1 MHKGLKRTLATG
13 LIGLGLYSALGFL
26 IIPGAALRLI
36 NQQLTHYSAVPAK
49 LERLQLNPFTLEL
62 TLWGLH
68 LGGAQAEQVAFAK
81 LHADLQWDSLW
92 SGALHLAEIRLEQP
106 KFELLFAQDG
116 SLNLTQLFNLPA
128 SPASSEAVAP
138 SEPFPLRIERLTLAG
153 GQLHFRDLR
162 PSQPIEF
169 VYDALD
175 FSLNNLSTLPDD
187 NADMTLLAT
196 GPNGGRLEWQ
206 GQVTLNPISS
216 SGHLSLSD
224 AQLKGIWPY
233 VRDAL
238 PLELQEGVV
247 NLASD
252 YNLSLAGGTQL
263 QLNNIA
269 VNLAPFAI
277 ASPEGKPLL
286 KLASLSISETSLDLA
301 KQQVLVGKIRS
312 QGLETWAAREADGQL
327 DWQKLFASKAAAPS
341 TPAPAPAATIASTST
356 STASPTP
363 AAAVEQPRPNDPVAA
378 SNPATPATPATVG
391 AASAPSP
398 AATKPAS
405 QPWQVLLRDVQLRD
419 YRIHLADRA
428 VQPALELQLSPLNL
442 DLNNFDSLNQS
453 PFTLSLDSGVGKH
466 GKLKLAGEVALS
478 PISAKLTLTTHNID
492 LRMAQAYLAPF
503 VRIELRSGSLDSAL
517 AIDLQGTE
525 PLAFSLSGEA
535 QVKQLHTLDSLKS
548 RDLLKWQQLDLQ
560 GFSYLHGDSLSI
572 NKIALSQPYVRFI
585 INPDRSSNMAELLIP
600 QPPSK
605 AAAAPGKS
613 KPLRIALGE
622 ISLKDGSAN
631 FADLSLKPSFATA
644 IQQLQGHIGRIDS
657 SQPKPASVSIKGKV
671 DRYAPVSIVGNVN
684 PFDPLAS
691 LDLAVSFKQVELTTL
706 TPYSG
711 KFAGY
716 RILKGRLNLD
726 LQYQIQ
732 QGQLKAE
739 NKLVLEQLELGEQV
753 DSPDAVDLP
762 VRLAIAL
769 LKDSEGKIEIALPI
783 TGDLNNPEFSVMPI
797 VWQTLRNLVVRATSA
812 PFKLIA
818 GLVSGGEEVN
828 LDRVQFSPGTAELD
842 PQAQGVLNTLAAALK
857 QRPNLRLEV
866 QGVSAAAG
874 DGPLLAEQRLQ
885 REYQISYYKARQ
897 ADGDKVPAQASLLE
911 VPEDEKT
918 DLLEGIYNAQLKQKP
933 PADWNSLNDEQRDNK
948 LRDALLNK
956 WASNEG
962 LLRKLGQ
969 TRAAN
974 IKQYLVEQ
982 GGLTDQ
988 RIYLLDVNMATAEA
1002 DGRIASALQLG
1013 SQ

>member
-1 MHKGLKRTLATG
+1 MHKGLKRTLATA

-26 IIPGAALRLI
+26 IIPGAALRVI
-36 NQQLTHYSAVPAK
+36 NQQLAHYSTLPAK

-68 LGGAQAEQVAFAK
+68 LGEAQAEQVAFAK

-128 SPASSEAVAP
+128 SPASSEPVAP
-138 SEPFPLRIERLTLAG
+138 NEPFPLRIERLTLAG

-175 FSLNNLSTLPDD
+175 FSLNNLSTLPND
-187 NADMTLLAT
+187 NADMTLVAT
-196 GPNGGRLEWQ
+196 GPNGGRLEWH
-206 GQVTLNPISS
+206 GQVALNPISS
-216 SGHLSLSD
+216 SGHLALSD
-224 AQLKGIWPY
+224 GQLKGIWPY

-252 YNLSLAGGTQL
+252 YKLSLAGGTQL
-263 QLNNIA
+263 QLSNIA
-269 VNLAPFAI
+269 VDLAPFAI
-277 ASPEGKPLL
+277 NNPDGKPLL
-286 KLASLSISETSLDLA
+286 KLASLNISETSLDLA

-341 TPAPAPAATIASTST
+341 APTSTPVPTPTVAPAPAPASSPSAAEQSVPTEQAAAINPVSPATTNAAAAPSSPA
-356 STASPTP
+356 TAS
-363 AAAVEQPRPNDPVAA
+363 
-378 SNPATPATPATVG
+378 
-391 AASAPSP
+391 
-398 AATKPAS
+398 K
-405 QPWQVLLRDVQLRD
+405 PWQVLLRDVQLRD

-428 VQPALELQLSPLNL
+428 VQPALELELSPLNL

-453 PFTLSLDSGVGKH
+453 PFSLSVDSGVGKR

-478 PISAKLTLTTHNID
+478 PISAKLKLATENID

-503 VRIELRSGSLDSAL
+503 VRIELRSGSLDTAL
-517 AIDLQGTE
+517 AIDLQGSE
-525 PLAFSLSGEA
+525 PLAFKLSGDA
-535 QVKQLHTLDSLKS
+535 KIKQLHTLDSLKS

-560 GFSYLHGDSLSI
+560 GFNYQHGDSLSI
-572 NKIALSQPYVRFI
+572 DKIIFAQPYVRFI
-585 INPDRSSNMAELLIP
+585 INPDRSSNMAALLIP

-605 AAAAPGKS
+605 AAAAPSAS

-631 FADLSLKPSFATA
+631 FADQSLKPSFATA
-644 IQQLQGHIGRIDS
+644 IQQLEGHIGRIDS
-657 SQPKPASVSIKGKV
+657 GQPKPASVSIKGKV

-769 LKDSEGKIEIALPI
+769 LKDSDGKIEIELPVS
-783 TGDLNNPEFSVMPI
+783 GDLNNPEFSVMPI
-797 VWQTLRNLVVRATSA
+797 VWQTLRNLVVRAASA
-812 PFKLIA
+812 PFKFIA
-818 GLVSGGEEVN
+818 GLVSGADEVN
-828 LDRVQFSPGTAELD
+828 LDRVQFSPGNAELD

-885 REYQISYYKARQ
+885 TEYQISYYKALQ

-911 VPEDEKT
+911 VPEDEKA
-918 DLLEGIYNAQLKQKP
+918 DLLTGIYSTQLKQKP

-948 LRDALLNK
+948 LREALLNK

-982 GGLTDQ
+982 GGLADQ
-988 RIYLLDVNMATAEA
+988 RIYLLDVNMAAAEA

>member
-1 MHKGLKRTLATG
+1 MHKGLKRTLATA

-36 NQQLTHYSAVPAK
+36 NQQLAHYSTLPAK

-68 LGGAQAEQVAFAK
+68 LGEAQAEQVAFAK

-92 SGALHLAEIRLEQP
+92 SGALHLSEVRLEQP
-106 KFELLFAQDG
+106 TFDLMFAKDG
-116 SLNLTQLFNLPA
+116 NLNLRQLFNLPTNA
-128 SPASSEAVAP
+128 ASSAPQTP
-138 SEPFPLRIERLTLAG
+138 SEPFPLRIGRFSLAG

-175 FSLNNLSTLPDD
+175 FNLDNLSTLPDD
-187 NADMTLLAT
+187 NADMRLIAT

-206 GQVTLNPISS
+206 GQVALNPLSS
-216 SGHLSLSD
+216 SGHLSLSEG
-224 AQLKGIWPY
+224 QLKGIWPY

-263 QLNNIA
+263 QLSNISVA
-269 VNLAPFAI
+269 LAPFAI
-277 ASPEGKPLL
+277 NSPDGKPLL
-286 KLASLSISETSLDLA
+286 KLASLNISETSLDLA

-327 DWQKLFASKAAAPS
+327 NWQKLFASTAATASTPTPTTAS
-341 TPAPAPAATIASTST
+341 TPTPAPAPTP
-356 STASPTP
+356 SPTP
-363 AAAVEQPRPNDPVAA
+363 AAATEQPLPSAPVAA
-378 SNPATPATPATVG
+378 SNPASPATAD
-391 AASAPSP
+391 AAPAPSP
-398 AATKPAS
+398 AATSPAS

-428 VQPALELQLSPLNL
+428 VKPALELQLDPLNL
-442 DLNNFDSLNQS
+442 DLSNFDSLNQS
-453 PFTLSLDSGVGKH
+453 PFTLSLDTGVGKH

-478 PISAKLTLTTHNID
+478 PISAKLKLETQNID

-517 AIDLQGTE
+517 AINLQGTE
-525 PLAFSLSGEA
+525 PLAFSLSGDA
-535 QVKQLHTLDSLKS
+535 KVKQLHTLDSLKS

-560 GFSYLHGDSLSI
+560 GFSYHHGDSLSI
-572 NKIALSQPYVRFI
+572 NKIVFNQPYVRFI
-585 INPDRSSNMAELLIP
+585 INPDRSSNLAALLIE
-600 QPPSK
+600 QPPSP
-605 AAAAPGKS
+605 AAATSSKS
-613 KPLRIALGE
+613 KPLRITLGA

-644 IQQLQGHIGRIDS
+644 IQQLEGHIGRIDS
-657 SQPKPASVSIKGKV
+657 GQPKPASVSIKGKV
-671 DRYAPVSIVGNVN
+671 DRYAPVSIVGSVN

-691 LDLAVSFKQVELTTL
+691 LDMAVSFKQVELTTL

-769 LKDSEGKIEIALPI
+769 LKDSEGKIEIALPVS
-783 TGDLNNPEFSVMPI
+783 GDLNNPEFSVMPI
-797 VWQTLRNLVVRATSA
+797 VWQTLRNLVVRAASA
-812 PFKLIA
+812 PFKFIA

-828 LDRVQFSPGTAELD
+828 LDRVQFSPGSAELD

-866 QGVSAAAG
+866 QGVSAQAG
-874 DGPLLAEQRLQ
+874 DGPLLAEQRLHS
-885 REYQISYYKARQ
+885 EYQISYYKALQ

-911 VPEDEKT
+911 VPEDEKA
-918 DLLEGIYNAQLKQKP
+918 DLLEGIYSAQLKQKP
-933 PADWNSLNDEQRDNK
+933 APEWNSLNDEQRDNK
-948 LRDALLNK
+948 LREALLNK

-988 RIYLLDVNMATAEA
+988 RIYLLDVNMAAAEA

>member
-1 MHKGLKRTLATG
+1 MHKGLKRTLATA

-36 NQQLTHYSAVPAK
+36 NQQLAHYSTLPAK

-62 TLWGLH
+62 SLWGLH
-68 LGGAQAEQVAFAK
+68 LGEAQAEHVAFAK
-81 LHADLQWDSLW
+81 LQADLQWDSLW

-128 SPASSEAVAP
+128 SPASSEPVAP

-169 VYDALD
+169 TYDALD
-175 FSLNNLSTLPDD
+175 FSLDNLSTLPDD

-206 GQVTLNPISS
+206 GQVSLNPISS
-216 SGHLSLSD
+216 RGHVRLSD

-263 QLNNIA
+263 QLSNIT
-269 VNLAPFAI
+269 VDLAPFAI
-277 ASPEGKPLL
+277 NSPDGKPLL
-286 KLASLSISETSLDLA
+286 KLASLNISETSLDLA

-327 DWQKLFASKAAAPS
+327 DWQKLFASKPATPSAPAS
-341 TPAPAPAATIASTST
+341 TPAPAATIAAAAS
-356 STASPTP
+356 SPTEQSLPTEP
-363 AAAVEQPRPNDPVAA
+363 AAV
-378 SNPATPATPATVG
+378 SNPASPATANAAATP
-391 AASAPSP
+391 SSP
-398 AATKPAS
+398 APAS
-405 QPWQVLLRDVQLRD
+405 QPWQVLLNDMQLRD
-419 YRIHLADRA
+419 YQIHLADRG
-428 VQPALELQLSPLNL
+428 VTPEVKIALGPLNL
-442 DLNNFDSLNQS
+442 DLNNFDSLKQS
-453 PFTLSLDSGVGKH
+453 PFSLKLDSGVGKH

-478 PISAKLTLTTHNID
+478 PISAKLTLATQNID

-525 PLAFSLSGEA
+525 PLAFSLTGDA

-560 GFSYLHGDSLSI
+560 GFSYRHGDSLSI
-572 NKIALSQPYVRFI
+572 NKIIFAQPYVRFI
-585 INPDRSSNMAELLIP
+585 INPDRSSNLAELLIP

-605 AAAAPGKS
+605 AAAAPSKS

-631 FADLSLKPSFATA
+631 FADQSLKPSFATA
-644 IQQLQGHIGRIDS
+644 IQQLEGHIGRIDS

-691 LDLAVSFKQVELTTL
+691 LDMAVSFKQVELTTL

-726 LQYQIQ
+726 LQYLIQ

-769 LKDSEGKIEIALPI
+769 LKDSDGKIEIELPVS
-783 TGDLNNPEFSVMPI
+783 GDLNNPEFSVMPI
-797 VWQTLRNLVVRATSA
+797 VWQTLRNLVVRAASA
-812 PFKLIA
+812 PFKFIA
-818 GLVSGGEEVN
+818 GLVSGADEVN
-828 LDRVQFSPGTAELD
+828 LDRVQFSPGSAELD

-857 QRPNLRLEV
+857 ERPNLRLEV
-866 QGVSAAAG
+866 QGISAAAG
-874 DGPLLAEQRLQ
+874 DGPRLAEQRLQ
-885 REYQISYYKARQ
+885 TEYQISYYKALQ

-911 VPEDEKT
+911 VPEDEKA
-918 DLLEGIYNAQLKQKP
+918 DLLEGIYSAQLKQKP
-933 PADWNSLNDEQRDNK
+933 AAEWNKLNDEQRDNK
-948 LRDALLNK
+948 LREGVLSK

-982 GGLTDQ
+982 GGLADQ
-988 RIYLLDVNMATAEA
+988 RIYLLDVNLAAAEA

>member
-1 MHKGLKRTLATG
+1 MHKGLKRTLATS
-13 LIGLGLYSALGFL
+13 LIGVGLYSALGFL
-26 IIPGAALRLI
+26 IIPGAALRVI
-36 NQQLTHYSAVPAK
+36 NQQLAHYSAVPAK
-49 LERLQLNPFTLEL
+49 LERLQFNPFTLEL
-62 TLWGLH
+62 SLWGLH
-68 LGGAQAEQVAFAK
+68 LGETQAEHVAFSK
-81 LHADLQWDSLW
+81 LQVDLQWDSLW
-92 SGALHLAEIRLEQP
+92 SGALHLADIRLEQP
-106 KFELLFAQDG
+106 KFELLFAKDG
-116 SLNLTQLFNLPA
+116 SLNLTQLFNLPP
-128 SPASSEAVAP
+128 SPPSSAPAAP

-169 VYDALD
+169 TYDALD

-187 NADMTLLAT
+187 NADMTLVAT
-196 GPNGGRLEWQ
+196 GPNGGRLEWH
-206 GQVTLNPISS
+206 GQVALNPISS

-252 YNLSLAGGTQL
+252 YYLNLASGTQL
-263 QLNNIA
+263 QLSNLT

-277 ASPEGKPLL
+277 NNPDGKPLL
-286 KLASLSISETSLDLA
+286 KLASLSVSETSLDLA
-301 KQQVLVGKIRS
+301 KQQVLIGKIRS

-341 TPAPAPAATIASTST
+341 SPTPAPAPAPTVALAPAS
-356 STASPTP
+356 SPTITN
-363 AAAVEQPRPNDPVAA
+363 AAEQPTPREQAVASHPA
-378 SNPATPATPATVG
+378 NPTSAGATA
-391 AASAPSP
+391 APSP
-398 AATKPAS
+398 ASK
-405 QPWQVLLRDVQLRD
+405 PWQVLLSDLQLRD

-428 VQPALELQLSPLNL
+428 VRPALELELNPLNL
-442 DLNNFDSLNQS
+442 DLKNFDSLNQS
-453 PFTLSLDSGVGKH
+453 PFSLSLDSGVGKR
-466 GKLKLAGEVALS
+466 GKLTLAGDVSLS
-478 PISAKLTLTTHNID
+478 PISAKLKLATENID

-503 VRIELRSGSLDSAL
+503 VRIELRSGALDTAL

-525 PLAFSLSGEA
+525 PLAFKLSGDA
-535 QVKQLHTLDSLKS
+535 KIKQLHTLDSLKS
-548 RDLLKWQQLDLQ
+548 RDLLKWQQLDLL
-560 GFSYLHGDSLSI
+560 GFNYQHGNSLSI
-572 NKIALSQPYVRFI
+572 DKIIFAQPYVRFI

-600 QPPSK
+600 QPPSP
-605 AAAAPGKS
+605 APAAPSTGKA
-613 KPLRIALGE
+613 LRIALGE

-631 FADLSLKPSFATA
+631 FADQSLKPSFATA
-644 IQQLQGHIGRIDS
+644 IQQLEGHIGRIDS

-671 DRYAPVSIVGNVN
+671 DRYAPVSIVGSVN

-691 LDLAVSFKQVELTTL
+691 LDMAVGFKQVELTTL

-726 LQYQIQ
+726 LQYKIQ
-732 QGQLKAE
+732 QGKLNAE

-769 LKDSEGKIEIALPI
+769 LKDSDGKIEIELPVS
-783 TGDLNNPEFSVMPI
+783 GDLNNPEFSVMPI
-797 VWQTLRNLVVRATSA
+797 VWQTLRNLVVRAASA
-812 PFKLIA
+812 PFKFIA
-818 GLVSGGEEVN
+818 GLVSGADEVN
-828 LDRVQFSPGTAELD
+828 LDRVQFSPGTADLD

-857 QRPNLRLEV
+857 ERPTLRLEV
-866 QGVSAAAG
+866 QGVSATAG
-874 DGPLLAEQRLQ
+874 DGPRLAEQRLQ
-885 REYQISYYKARQ
+885 SEYQISYYKALQ

-911 VPEDEKT
+911 VPEDEKAE
-918 DLLEGIYNAQLKQKP
+918 LLEGIYSAQLKQKP
-933 PADWNSLNDEQRDNK
+933 PTEWNKLNDEQREGK
-948 LRDALLNK
+948 LREAVLNK
-956 WASNEG
+956 WADNEG

-988 RIYLLDVNMATAEA
+988 RIYLLDVNIAAAEA
-1002 DGRIASALQLG
+1002 DGRVASALQLG